1 MSTTDNPALAAV
13 ILAAGSSSRMGQPKQ
28 LLVWKGETLIR
39 SIIAKVR
46 AAGINT
52 IYVVL
57 GAHAEKVAAN
67 IADLPVQT
75 IENPD
80 WASGMGSSV
89 VAGTRAAMT
98 TQPEALLFV
107 LVDQPFVQPELLR
120 QLLHQYTLHPD
131 AIIVSD
137 YGTHPGVPAL
147 FPSFFFPRLL
157 SLEGDAGARK
167 LLRQHQ
173 GKTISISFP
182 EGNFDLDTPEDW
194 RLLLDNH

>member
-1 MSTTDNPALAAV
+1 MSTTDNPAVAAV

-39 SIIAKVR
+39 TIIAKVQ

-57 GAHAEKVAAN
+57 GANADKVAAN
-67 IADLPVQT
+67 IADLPVQL
-75 IENPD
+75 IENPE

-89 VAGTRAAMT
+89 VAGTRAAL
-98 TQPEALLFV
+98 PAHPKALLFV
-107 LVDQPFVQPELLR
+107 LVDQPFVGPELLR
-120 QLLHQYTLHPD
+120 QLLLQHNHHPD

-147 FPSFFFPRLL
+147 FPAFFFPHLL
-157 SLEGDAGARK
+157 SLSGDAGARK
-167 LLRQHQ
+167 LLLQHQ

-182 EGNFDLDTPEDW
+182 EGNFDLDTPEEW
-194 RLLLDNH
+194 SRLLEK